1 MGACKVP
8 EKHLPLPHISN
19 ADTCKNAEALI
30 RTLTFGQTHRHGGK
44 PGMGVFGG
52 KLPSAYA
59 KHQKKKKLSGKP
71 SPRRF

>member
-1 MGACKVP
+1 MP

-19 ADTCKNAEALI
+19 GDTCKNAEALI
-30 RTLTFGQTHRHGGK
+30 RTLTFGQTHRHAEKQAGGLV
-44 PGMGVFGG
+44 GVGVKSWG

-59 KHQKKKKLSGKP
+59 KHQRKKAEKP